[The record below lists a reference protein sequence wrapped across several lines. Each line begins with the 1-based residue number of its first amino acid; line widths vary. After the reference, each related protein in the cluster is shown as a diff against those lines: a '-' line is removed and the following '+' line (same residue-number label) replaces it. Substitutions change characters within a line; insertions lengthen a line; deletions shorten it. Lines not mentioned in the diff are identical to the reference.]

1 MNMQLKNQSH
11 SKDIVDDVEGF
22 IKQCTLLMAQQQI
35 CIAHACSSLGV
46 QSLSSMWLSRP
57 LDNIDELGLSDAKV
71 KTELMRK
78 AKANIHICSL
88 IKRDNEF
95 KGKRSCAL
103 DRISLYEGGLSVF
116 VGGYNDNPRLLVHV
130 AFALL
135 QKGLQ
140 ASALGVFQKITHIY
154 DSPEPPRYYDEFL
167 HTIDAAIIIQ
177 VEDGDMDGAIR
188 EMHRRVDAVS
198 KWVGNGLGLANDL
211 YRLGS
216 FYSLS
221 GRHEQCAKHLEKS
234 LHVGTGLDEYDE
246 TKLACIKL
254 LATTYDA
261 LNDTRAVNEYVCAQS
276 MEKNITNKAR
286 LINALSHF
294 LITVD
299 GESRLAVDYLDNCM
313 NILHGESND
322 ESTNPNILLDTM
334 ILYGDAMASEA
345 PSSAID
351 WYNLALRSNPDK
363 STINPTN
370 LRALSN
376 KGN

>member
-1 MNMQLKNQSH
+1 
-11 SKDIVDDVEGF
+11 
-22 IKQCTLLMAQQQI
+22 
-35 CIAHACSSLGV
+35 
-46 QSLSSMWLSRP
+46 MWLSRA
-57 LDNIDELGLSDAKV
+57 LDNFLGLSGV
-71 KTELMRK
+71 KEK
-78 AKANIHICSL
+78 AEANLHIIPLIKHDIKMKRLCSL
-88 IKRDNEF
+88 
-95 KGKRSCAL
+95 
-103 DRISLYEGGLSVF
+103 DRKSLYEGGLTVF
-116 VGGYNDNPRLLVHV
+116 AGGRNDNPRLFVHL
-130 AFALL
+130 AFAVLE
-135 QKGLQ
+135 KGLQ
-140 ASALGVFQKITHIY
+140 SIAIETFQKTQKIY
-154 DSPEPPRYYDEFL
+154 DSLEPPGYYDEFL
-167 HTIDAAIIIQ
+167 QAIDAHICVIIQ
-177 VEDGDMDGAIR
+177 VEEGNMNGAIR

-221 GRHEQCAKHLEKS
+221 GRHERCAKHLEKS